1 MDSVE
6 IESRMR
12 ELIKPIDEAIMYC
25 DNRNEVLMLASI
37 MLTRLR
43 IIYDNE
49 IGEVGRKEMFR
60 GMTE

>member
-25 DNRNEVLMLASI
+25 DTREEILMLASV

>member
-1 MDSVE
+1 MTNTE
-6 IESRMR
+6 IQSRMTQ
-12 ELIKPIDEAIMYC
+12 LSKPIDEAIMYC

>member
-25 DNRNEVLMLASI
+25 DTREEILMLASV

-49 IGEVGRKEMFR
+49 KAKLAAKKCLEE
-60 GMTE
+60 